1 MDAGKAKATLAG
13 VAYSRYNLN
22 LRLNVTQSTNSSKW
36 FSSGF
41 SRLET
46 LFFHGEFFSC

>member
-1 MDAGKAKATLAG
+1 MEAGKAKATLAG
-13 VAYSRYNLN
+13 VADSRHNVNFCLN
-22 LRLNVTQSTNSSKW
+22 LTQSTNSIKW

-41 SRLET
+41 WGLET